1 MTVVIK
7 DVLWKSTV
15 YPFAEMIS
23 CVNLYFFKQ
32 IKIFL
37 KKKKKKASDPK
48 TKSSQN
54 VQHLNNHKTYIE
66 NCSVWLEIPRNLSDF
81 QLLQML
87 KFNSN
92 VTLYAQ
98 LL

>member
-1 MTVVIK
+1 MEVH
-7 DVLWKSTV
+7 SS
-15 YPFAEMIS
+15 FAEMIS

-37 KKKKKKASDPK
+37 KKKKKASDPK

-66 NCSVWLEIPRNLSDF
+66 NCSVWLEIPRNPCDF